1 MAQRRKKSAGRHKNE
16 ERAPSR
22 PILGIDIGGTGIKA
36 AVIDRAGN
44 ILGRGKARTAA
55 DKGTREIL
63 RRIHRAAEQACDQA
77 GISLRDLAL
86 AGVAA
91 PGAVDPR
98 RGVVL
103 EAVNL
108 DWVDYP
114 LHDVME
120 KHLGLPVT
128 VDNDV
133 TAATYAENV
142 LGAGEDSRHL
152 LGVWLGTG
160 LGGGLILNGEL
171 YHGHFLTAGEL
182 GRGVILPWAPPGAGA
197 LDQICSRTGIADTIR
212 KLLRTG
218 RVSRITDLMDDDGEI
233 TSEHIARAYEL
244 RDDLVLEVVNHAAM
258 ILGTALGG
266 TITLLSLGR
275 VVVGGGLT
283 AALGEP
289 FLEEV
294 RRAARKAA
302 FPDRCK
308 AAEIVPSRLGDD
320 AGPVGIALIAKRRL
334 GDQA

>member
-1 MAQRRKKSAGRHKNE
+1 MAKTRKTTARKRKNQRR
-16 ERAPSR
+16 APAS

-36 AVIDRAGN
+36 AVIDRAGS
-44 ILGRGKARTAA
+44 ILGRGKTRTAA
-55 DKGTREIL
+55 NQGTKEIL

-77 GISLRDLAL
+77 GVSLKDLAL

-108 DWVDYP
+108 DWVDFP

-120 KHLGLPVT
+120 KHLGVPVT

-142 LGAGEDSRHL
+142 LGAGEDSRDL

-218 RVSRITDLMDDDGEI
+218 RVSRITDLMDDNGDI
-233 TSEHIARAYEL
+233 ASRHIARAYEL

-266 TITLLSLGR
+266 VITLLSLGR
-275 VVVGGGLT
+275 VVIGGGLT
-283 AALGEP
+283 AELGEP

-294 RRAARKAA
+294 RRAARKSA

-308 AAEIVPSRLGDD
+308 AAQIVASRLGDD
-320 AGPVGIALIAKRRL
+320 AGPVGVALLAQRRL